1 MAQGSPGSS
10 GKPLGA
16 TINRGD
22 GKRYTRRMTQRLWA
36 PWRLAYIERPGPKKG
51 GCIFVDLPAE
61 EDDEKNLILYRGLK
75 AFVIL
80 NAYPYTNGHLMIAA
94 YRHTS
99 NMTELEDDE
108 LLEVQRL
115 IRDSVRWL
123 ERAYRPE
130 GFNIGANL
138 GKAAGAGIEEHL
150 HWHVVPRWVGDTNFM
165 TVTGEA
171 RVLAQSLEDSYARLK
186 AVVDEEVGIG

>member
-1 MAQGSPGSS
+1 
-10 GKPLGA
+10 
-16 TINRGD
+16 
-22 GKRYTRRMTQRLWA
+22 MTQRLWA
-36 PWRLAYIERPGPKKG
+36 PWRLAYIEKPGPKEG

-61 EDDEKNLILYRGLK
+61 QDDEKNLILFRGAK

-99 NMTELEDDE
+99 NMEDLEDEE
-108 LLEVQRL
+108 LLEVQAL

-123 ERAYRPE
+123 EKAYRPE

-171 RVLAQSLEDSYARLK
+171 RVLAQSLEDSYTRLK
-186 AVVDEEVGIG
+186 AVVDQEVGIG